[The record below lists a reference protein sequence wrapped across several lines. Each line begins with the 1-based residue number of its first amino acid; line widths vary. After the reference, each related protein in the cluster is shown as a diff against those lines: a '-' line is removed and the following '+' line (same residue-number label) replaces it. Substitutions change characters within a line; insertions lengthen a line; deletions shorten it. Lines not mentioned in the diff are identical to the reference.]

1 VNRWKKSIA
10 VTFAVAL
17 CTCAIG
23 CYSVR
28 RGEPL
33 TGPVRMP
40 NQKVAHGQQL
50 YMRYCYSCHQAGD
63 GGMAPAI
70 NNKPAPRWLI
80 KTQVRTGLGA
90 MPAFNKNVIAP
101 DDLDDL
107 VDYIIHLRHEP
118 VRR

>member
-1 VNRWKKSIA
+1 MKRASKIFGASCAAIVCI
-10 VTFAVAL
+10 
-17 CTCAIG
+17 CAIG

-33 TGPVRMP
+33 TGRVRLS
-40 NQKVAHGQQL
+40 NEKVAHGQQL
-50 YMRYCYSCHQAGD
+50 YMQYCYSCHQDGD
-63 GGMAPAI
+63 GGMAPAL

-90 MPAFNKNVIAP
+90 MPAFKKEVISP
-101 DDLDDL
+101 ENLDDL
-107 VDYIIHLRHEP
+107 VEYVIHLRHEQ